1 MYRRMM
7 KQSPSPTK
15 EKKKQVLKTVL
26 RITLLVLAAL
36 VVGINV
42 YLLNASR
49 LAGDAVPMPFGIGL
63 AVVLSG
69 SMEPEISVGDLLI
82 IYESKNYEVGDVVVY
97 QSGRIAVTHR
107 IVSISGDEVITRGD
121 ANNAEDEPI
130 TLERIK
136 GKVVMII
143 PCVGYLVNIIKTPLG
158 TFSIIALAVLLLERS
173 FRVEKE
179 KDDQQ
184 LKDIKA
190 EIEKMKREQFPK
202 S

>member
-1 MYRRMM
+1 MM

-69 SMEPEISVGDLLI
+69 SMEPEISVGDLLM

>member
-1 MYRRMM
+1 MM

-36 VVGINV
+36 VVGTNV

-49 LAGDAVPMPFGIGL
+49 LAGDAVPMPFGIGS

-69 SMEPEISVGDLLI
+69 SMEPEISVGDLLM

>member
-1 MYRRMM
+1 MM

-36 VVGINV
+36 VVGTNV

-49 LAGDAVPMPFGIGL
+49 LAGDAVPMPFGIGS

-69 SMEPEISVGDLLI
+69 SMEPEISVGDLLM

-158 TFSIIALAVLLLERS
+158 TFAIIALAVLLLERS